1 MSTVTH
7 PATKNAA
14 QFEER
19 AARAIAEEDQHQ
31 VQTIAQVERLM
42 AASEEPGFSGD
53 LRRAIHSSQMPLEQ
67 IAAAAKIEVF
77 ALCDFLEGTAELTSG
92 QITAIVQL
100 LNLQLMRPIPATPA
114 PRAKKPIRDAS

>member
-1 MSTVTH
+1 MSTITH

-14 QFEER
+14 QFEQR
-19 AARAIAEEDQHQ
+19 VARAIAEEDLHQ
-31 VQTIAQVERLM
+31 AQTIVQVERVM
-42 AASEEPGFSGD
+42 AAGEEPGFSGD
-53 LRRAIHSSQMPLEQ
+53 LRRAMHGSQIALEK

-77 ALCDFLEGTAELTSG
+77 ALCDFLEGTAELTSS

-114 PRAKKPIRDAS
+114 PRAKKPISDAS